1 MHVIVTGAASGI
13 GQASALRLAR
23 RMKVVVADR
32 NVEGARKVAAQIE
45 AVGGQAVAVEVDVS
59 RRASV
64 AAMVTS
70 ARAAFGPVDALF
82 ANAGINLRNP
92 IDKIAEADWDLM
104 MDIHVKGVFL
114 CCQAVLGEM
123 SERGRGAIVNTASDF
138 AIMGVAGNA
147 TYTSA
152 KTAIYSL
159 TKAIAT
165 EFTPRGIRV
174 NAIGPGPIDTPILAS
189 GRSEEQHVALKEKFA
204 GALALGRMGQPEDVA
219 VVVDFLL
226 SERASYISGQ
236 ILHPNGGQLM
246 W

>member
-1 MHVIVTGAASGI
+1 MHVIITGAASGI
-13 GQASALRLAR
+13 GRGAALRLGH

-32 NVEGARKVAAQIE
+32 DADGARRVADEIE
-45 AVGGQAVAVEVDVS
+45 AAGGQALGVEVDVTS
-59 RRASV
+59 RASV
-64 AAMVTS
+64 AAMVAS
-70 ARAAFGPVDALF
+70 ARQAFGPVDALF
-82 ANAGINLRNP
+82 ANAGVNRRNP
-92 IDKIAEADWDLM
+92 AYQIVESDWDVM
-104 MDIHVKGVFL
+104 IDTHVKGVFL

-123 SERGRGAIVNTASDF
+123 VERGRGAIVNTSSDF

-159 TKAIAT
+159 TKALAT

-174 NAIGPGPIDTPILAS
+174 NAIGPGPIDTPMLAS
-189 GRSEEQHVALKEKFA
+189 GRSADQHAAVLQKFA
-204 GALALGRMGQPEDVA
+204 AGLPLRRMGQPEDVA

-226 SERASYISGQ
+226 SDRAAYISGQ
-236 ILHPNGGQLM
+236 LVHPNGGQLM